1 METFT
6 VDHITDV
13 LRKEGIPEKIL
24 DILAGKRSQTNTLYF
39 SCFLLYV
46 LVYKCKKTIKIV
58 KRSRDGGAKSMHTR
72 MCVGMI
78 NINC

>member
-13 LRKEGIPEKIL
+13 LRKQGIPEKIL

-46 LVYKCKKTIKIV
+46 LVYRK
-58 KRSRDGGAKSMHTR
+58 
-72 MCVGMI
+72 
-78 NINC
+78 